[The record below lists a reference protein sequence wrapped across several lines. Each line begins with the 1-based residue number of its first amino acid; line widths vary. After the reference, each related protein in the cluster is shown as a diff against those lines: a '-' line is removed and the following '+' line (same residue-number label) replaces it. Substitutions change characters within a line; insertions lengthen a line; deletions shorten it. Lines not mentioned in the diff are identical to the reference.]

1 MSWYHRLLSLFGI
14 ERLTITLKGEKREG
28 GYIFIYSP
36 DLKGFSL
43 LLEPG
48 DYSDFKT
55 FIDAIYGPL
64 LAYLKLYVEARDTAR
79 KRQKS
84 LRLYAMKESA
94 PMVAKIC
101 FQ

>member
-1 MSWYHRLLSLFGI
+1 MCWYRRLLSWFNK
-14 ERLTITLKGEKREG
+14 ERFTITLKGEEREG

-55 FIDAIYGPL
+55 FIDAIYDPL
-64 LAYLKLYVEARDTAR
+64 LAYLKLYFQARDTAR
-79 KRQKS
+79 KRHEN
-84 LRLYAMKESA
+84 LRLYAMEESA
-94 PMVAKIC
+94 PMVAKMC